1 MQKLGLKRVKNELI
15 RTFSR
20 VFVLENAKVRV
31 RIERENMKN
40 TKKDEKNCKKTGESE
55 YLSRS
60 LSETRKSVSS

>member
-1 MQKLGLKRVKNELI
+1 
-15 RTFSR
+15 
-20 VFVLENAKVRV
+20 VLENAKVRV